1 MSVVIRLLQKTGL
14 YSAAKK
20 SFRWLHALTPAARQ
34 QRRKMLA
41 FYSSFIKPED
51 LCFDIGANAG
61 DRTAVFLDCGAK
73 VIAVD
78 PQPVCVAQLKK
89 RFTRNDRVVV
99 VDKAMGAEPGEAE
112 MQLSGADTISSLSP
126 EWIKRV
132 KASGRFS
139 GYAWNKS
146 IKVAMTTLDELIAA
160 YGRPSFCKIDVEGF
174 EVEVLQGLTSAV
186 DMLSFEFTPEYM
198 EAALQCLGYLDR
210 LGRVSFN
217 FSQGE
222 SMTWAL
228 PSWCQA
234 DAMAAYLQA
243 LPDKTIFGDVYARM
257 DSRR

>member
-1 MSVVIRLLQKTGL
+1 MIKLLQKTGL

-20 SFRWLHALTPAARQ
+20 TFRWLHALTPAARQ
-34 QRRKMLA
+34 QRRTMLA
-41 FYSSFIKPED
+41 FYRSFIKPGD

-73 VIAVD
+73 VISVD

-89 RFTRNDRVVV
+89 RFAKNDRVVV
-99 VDKAMGAEPGEAE
+99 VDKAMGTKPGQAE
-112 MQLSGADTISSLSP
+112 MLLSEADTISSLSP

-139 GYAWNKS
+139 AYTWNKS
-146 IKVAMTTLDELIAA
+146 IKVPVTTLDELIAT
-160 YGRPSFCKIDVEGF
+160 YGRPGFCKIDVEGF

-186 DMLSFEFTPEYM
+186 DMLSFEFTPEYA

-210 LGRVSFN
+210 LGKVTFN

-228 PSWCQA
+228 PSWYRA
-234 DAMAAYLQA
+234 DAMATYLQT
-243 LPDKTIFGDVYARM
+243 LPDKTIFGDIYVRM
-257 DSRR
+257 ENRR